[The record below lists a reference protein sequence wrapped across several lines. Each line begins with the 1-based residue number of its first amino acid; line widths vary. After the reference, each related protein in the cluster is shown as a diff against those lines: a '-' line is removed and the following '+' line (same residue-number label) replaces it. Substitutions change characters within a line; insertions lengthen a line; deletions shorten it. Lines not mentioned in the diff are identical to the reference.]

1 MENTKKRRLFFR
13 GDSVVLVLVFFFSII
28 SLYAASSSSN
38 QMISQLMHL
47 ALCYVCIFIFY
58 KIDYQ
63 KLSGISFF
71 LLIGAFILLVFTL
84 ISPDPH
90 HRSLV
95 IFGRKIQTF
104 YFIGFLVIFFIA
116 KYIASRANRE
126 EELSF
131 KEFGVLVAILAIF
144 CAAIFKGNF
153 STALILFVTAM
164 VVFFVSN
171 TIKGKYIFAT
181 FLLFALAGVILM
193 NTGKGRAGTVRG
205 RLDYYI
211 AVKTN
216 KEITPELA
224 DYGRQM
230 ALAKAAIARSAWTP
244 TGPGH
249 GIIKKIMPENDT
261 DFVYVTVV
269 EETGIIVGVIII
281 LLYLILFFRTMQIA
295 RRSEGFFGR
304 ILAVGIGFWIACQA
318 LVHIGV
324 NCELIPAT
332 GQTLPLISKGG
343 ASLLFSG
350 IMIGMLLNISKN
362 KQYSDI

>member
-1 MENTKKRRLFFR
+1 M
-13 GDSVVLVLVFFFSII
+13 
-28 SLYAASSSSN
+28 
-38 QMISQLMHL
+38 
-47 ALCYVCIFIFY
+47 FIFY

-63 KLSGISFF
+63 KLSRFSFF
-71 LLIGAFILLVFTL
+71 LLIGAFILLILTL
-84 ISPDPH
+84 TSPDPD
-90 HRSLV
+90 HRALV
-95 IFGRKIQTF
+95 IGKMKIQTF
-104 YFIGFLVIFFIA
+104 YFVGFLVIFFIA
-116 KYIASRANRE
+116 KYIASRANKG
-126 EELSF
+126 EELSL
-131 KEFGVLVAILAIF
+131 KEFAVLVGILSIFCVAIF
-144 CAAIFKGNF
+144 IGNF
-153 STALILFVTAM
+153 STALILFVTAI

-171 TIKGKYIFAT
+171 IKGKY
-181 FLLFALAGVILM
+181 LAGVILLFVLAGMLVM
-193 NTGKGRAGTVRG
+193 NTERGRAATVRG
-205 RLDYYI
+205 RFDYYM

-244 TGPGH
+244 AGPGH
-249 GIIKKIMPENDT
+249 GIIKKKMSENDT

-269 EETGIIVGVIII
+269 EETGIIIGVLII

-295 RRSEGFFGR
+295 RRSEGYFGR
-304 ILAVGIGFWIACQA
+304 ILAVGIGFWITCQA

-350 IMIGMLLNISKN
+350 IIIGMLLNISKN
-362 KQYSDI
+362 KQYNDIE